1 MDNAWGGLRAHLA
14 RRRVALG
21 FVAAL
26 IAVFVAQPTWTS
38 WTLGLVVALAGEA
51 IRVWAAG
58 HLEKGRE
65 VTMSGPYQFMK
76 HPLYVGSSVMALG
89 VTLAG
94 RSIPLAVVTAIYMV
108 ATIAAAVSTEEAH
121 LRQKF
126 GAAYDRYAR
135 ASTTGGTRVEKD
147 TTGGTPV
154 ENDTVRRH
162 FSMERAIRNRE
173 YRAAGGL
180 LAGFLI
186 LALKVAFTL

>member
-1 MDNAWGGLRAHLA
+1 MQRGDNAWGGLRSHLA

-21 FVAAL
+21 FVAGL
-26 IAVFVAQPTWTS
+26 IAVLTAQPTWTS
-38 WTLGLVVALAGEA
+38 WTFGLAVACAGEA

-65 VTMSGPYQFMK
+65 VTTSGPYQFMR

-89 VTLAG
+89 VVMAA
-94 RSIPLAVVTAIYMV
+94 RSIPLAVMTTIYMV
-108 ATIAAAVSTEEAH
+108 ATIGAAMSAEEAH

-135 ASTTGGTRVEKD
+135 AEGM
-147 TTGGTPV
+147 
-154 ENDTVRRH
+154 NVRRR
-162 FSMERAIRNRE
+162 FSLERAIRNRE
-173 YRAAGGL
+173 YRAASGL

-186 LALKVAFTL
+186 LALKVAFNL

>member
-1 MDNAWGGLRAHLA
+1 MDNAWGGLRSHLA

-21 FVAAL
+21 FVAGL
-26 IAVFVAQPTWTS
+26 IAVLTAQPTWTS
-38 WTLGLVVALAGEA
+38 WTFGLAVACAGEA

-65 VTMSGPYQFMK
+65 VTTSGPYQFMR

-89 VTLAG
+89 VVMAA
-94 RSIPLAVVTAIYMV
+94 RSIPLAVMTTIYMV
-108 ATIAAAVSTEEAH
+108 ATIGAAMSAEEAH

-135 ASTTGGTRVEKD
+135 AEGM
-147 TTGGTPV
+147 
-154 ENDTVRRH
+154 NVRRR
-162 FSMERAIRNRE
+162 FSLERAIRNRE
-173 YRAAGGL
+173 YRAASGL

-186 LALKVAFTL
+186 LALKVAFNL

>member
-1 MDNAWGGLRAHLA
+1 MRSHLA

-26 IAVFVAQPTWTS
+26 IAVFVARPTWTS
-38 WTLGLVVALAGEA
+38 WAIGLVVACAGEA

-89 VTLAG
+89 VTLAA

-108 ATIAAAVSTEEAH
+108 ATIAAAVSAEEAH

-135 ASTTGGTRVEKD
+135 AEGM
-147 TTGGTPV
+147 
-154 ENDTVRRH
+154 NVRRE
-162 FSMERAIRNRE
+162 FSLERAMRNRE

>member
-1 MDNAWGGLRAHLA
+1 VDNAWGGLRAHLA

-26 IAVFVAQPTWTS
+26 IAVVVAQPTWTS
-38 WTLGLVVALAGEA
+38 WTLGLVVAFAGEA

-76 HPLYVGSSVMALG
+76 HPLYVGSGVMALG
-89 VTLAG
+89 VMLAA
-94 RSIPLAVVTAIYMV
+94 RSIPLAVVTAVYMV

-135 ASTTGGTRVEKD
+135 AEGM
-147 TTGGTPV
+147 
-154 ENDTVRRH
+154 NVRRE
-162 FSMERAIRNRE
+162 FSLERAMRNRE

>member
-26 IAVFVAQPTWTS
+26 IAVVVAQPTWTS
-38 WTLGLVVALAGEA
+38 WTLGLVVAFAGEA

-76 HPLYVGSSVMALG
+76 HPLYVGSGVMALG
-89 VTLAG
+89 VMLAA
-94 RSIPLAVVTAIYMV
+94 RSIPLAVVTAVYMV

-135 ASTTGGTRVEKD
+135 APVS

-154 ENDTVRRH
+154 EDNTVRRD
-162 FSMERAIRNRE
+162 FSLERAMRNRE

>member
-135 ASTTGGTRVEKD
+135 AP

-154 ENDTVRRH
+154 EDDVEEETVGRE
-162 FSMERAIRNRE
+162 FSLERAMRNRE

>member
-65 VTMSGPYQFMK
+65 VTMSGPYQLMK

-89 VTLAG
+89 VMLAG

-135 ASTTGGTRVEKD
+135 ASM
-147 TTGGTPV
+147 TGGTPV
-154 ENDTVRRH
+154 EDDTLRRE
-162 FSMERAIRNRE
+162 FSLERAMRNRE

>member
-1 MDNAWGGLRAHLA
+1 VDNAWGGLRAHLA

-26 IAVFVAQPTWTS
+26 IAVVVAQPTWTS
-38 WTLGLVVALAGEA
+38 WTLGLVVAFAGEA

-65 VTMSGPYQFMK
+65 VTMSGPYRFTK
-76 HPLYVGSSVMALG
+76 HPLYVGSGVMALG
-89 VTLAG
+89 VTLAA
-94 RSIPLAVVTAIYMV
+94 RSIPLAVVTAVYME
-108 ATIAAAVSTEEAH
+108 ATIAAAVGTEEAH

-135 ASTTGGTRVEKD
+135 AEGM
-147 TTGGTPV
+147 
-154 ENDTVRRH
+154 NVRRE
-162 FSMERAIRNRE
+162 FSLERAMRNRE

>member
-1 MDNAWGGLRAHLA
+1 MRSHLA

-26 IAVFVAQPTWTS
+26 IAVFVARPTWTS
-38 WTLGLVVALAGEA
+38 WAIGLVVACAGEA

-89 VTLAG
+89 VTLAA
-94 RSIPLAVVTAIYMV
+94 RSIPLAVVMAIYMV

-135 ASTTGGTRVEKD
+135 AEGM
-147 TTGGTPV
+147 
-154 ENDTVRRH
+154 NVRRE
-162 FSMERAIRNRE
+162 FSLERAMRNRE

>member
-1 MDNAWGGLRAHLA
+1 MDNAWGGLRSHLA

-21 FVAAL
+21 FVAGL
-26 IAVFVAQPTWTS
+26 IAVLTAQPTWTS
-38 WTLGLVVALAGEA
+38 WTFGLGVACAGEA

-65 VTMSGPYQFMK
+65 VTTSGPYQFMR

-89 VTLAG
+89 VVVAA
-94 RSIPLAVVTAIYMV
+94 RSIPLAVMTTIYMV
-108 ATIAAAVSTEEAH
+108 ATIGAAMSAEEAH

-135 ASTTGGTRVEKD
+135 AEGM
-147 TTGGTPV
+147 
-154 ENDTVRRH
+154 NVRRR
-162 FSMERAIRNRE
+162 FSLERAIRNRE
-173 YRAAGGL
+173 YRAASGL

-186 LALKVAFTL
+186 LALKVAFNL

>member
-1 MDNAWGGLRAHLA
+1 MDNAWGGLRSHLA

-21 FVAAL
+21 FVAGL
-26 IAVFVAQPTWTS
+26 IAVLTAQPTWTS
-38 WTLGLVVALAGEA
+38 WTFGLGVACAGEA

-65 VTMSGPYQFMK
+65 VTTSGPYQFMR

-89 VTLAG
+89 VVMAA
-94 RSIPLAVVTAIYMV
+94 RSIPLAVMTTIYMV
-108 ATIAAAVSTEEAH
+108 ATIGAAMSAEEAH

-135 ASTTGGTRVEKD
+135 AEGM
-147 TTGGTPV
+147 
-154 ENDTVRRH
+154 NVRRR
-162 FSMERAIRNRE
+162 FSLERAIRNRE
-173 YRAAGGL
+173 YRAASGL

-186 LALKVAFTL
+186 LALKVAFNL